1 LIRSRP
7 MRNVFRMAWGG
18 FLVTAAVVAGR
29 SIASGWAVPAEE
41 PATRGTMV
49 PIAEGAAAPAYGTYG
64 WPVTGS
70 VVRPFGLPEGPY
82 GAGHRGIDIAAP
94 AGTTVRA
101 SADGVVAF
109 AGTVAGGRY
118 VSIDHPDGVRTTYSW
133 LSAIAVH
140 AGDTVSRGEAIGT
153 SGLGHPGVDPA
164 NLHFGS
170 RYAGEYL
177 DPLLLLER
185 GSVVG
190 LVHLAPVEEVM
201 PRA

>member
-1 LIRSRP
+1 
-7 MRNVFRMAWGG
+7 MRNVLRMAWGG
-18 FLVTAAVVAGR
+18 FVLLAAVVAGG
-29 SIASGWAVPAEE
+29 SVASGWAGPAEE
-41 PATRGTMV
+41 PAARGTTV
-49 PIAEGAAAPAYGTYG
+49 SADGATAPAYGTYG

-140 AGDTVSRGEAIGT
+140 AGDRVGRGDPVGS

-164 NLHFGS
+164 HLHFGA

-177 DPLLLLER
+177 DPILLLER

-201 PRA
+201 SRA